1 MDDQQRARDCY
12 MKYVDSSCGL
22 GPNGDCHLWNG
33 PQDARGYGKI
43 GRKLATHIALELSGS
58 QRPSTAHGA
67 LHSCDNPNCVNP
79 SHLRWGTQKENA
91 ADASSRLRY
100 PNVWKTHCPK
110 GHEYTEENTILT
122 QRREG
127 WKDRKCRICANLRS
141 KRRRAKHKEQR
152 LAALSAAQG
161 VTDDAVERAAKSL
174 HANGADS
181 ITSDTPWSEL
191 HDGEVNQ
198 FRSWARAALLA
209 ARPQGVKDRPGIDGC
224 TESNCK
230 RCRTHPDH
238 RGGMEHA
245 GIGWRP
251 DSPQEASDA

>member
-1 MDDQQRARDCY
+1 MDDQQRARDY
-12 MKYVDSSCGL
+12 LQAAWVEAG
-22 GPNGDCHLWNG
+22 W
-33 PQDARGYGKI
+33 
-43 GRKLATHIALELSGS
+43 
-58 QRPSTAHGA
+58 
-67 LHSCDNPNCVNP
+67 
-79 SHLRWGTQKENA
+79 TQEA
-91 ADASSRLRY
+91 A
-100 PNVWKTHCPK
+100 
-110 GHEYTEENTILT
+110 
-122 QRREG
+122 
-127 WKDRKCRICANLRS
+127 
-141 KRRRAKHKEQR
+141 
-152 LAALSAAQG
+152 AALASGNDTSMNVQLSAITAALRAATE
-161 VTDDAVERAAKSL
+161 VTYGAVDRAAKAL

-251 DSPQEASDA
+251 DSPQEASDEI